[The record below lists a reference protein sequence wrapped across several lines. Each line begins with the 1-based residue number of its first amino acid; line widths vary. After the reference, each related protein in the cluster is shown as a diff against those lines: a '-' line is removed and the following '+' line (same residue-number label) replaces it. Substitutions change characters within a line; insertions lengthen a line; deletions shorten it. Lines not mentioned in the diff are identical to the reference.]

1 MRHNF
6 RAMYGLDV
14 IFIGSEIGLLA
25 AAALLAG
32 RGARVLVLEGRDR
45 TVDEKSV
52 LAKEGFTFE
61 CGPPAF
67 GGFQLDGPAY
77 RVMKEAAV
85 EVRAERIDP
94 AAEVIASGHRIKVYG
109 DAEKLSFELWR
120 EFPDDIWRI
129 NKFLASLERMENDLW
144 QASKP
149 RPIPMPLNIRDG
161 VRELIA
167 LNYRYLRIRPHFKR
181 TLGEHLQRFVRNEG
195 FRRLIDLLSL
205 AFGQTT
211 PEGCSLPYAANALML
226 GKRGFYYLHGGR
238 RNLARRLIES
248 LLRRKGEVRFNS
260 KIERIIL
267 SGGRALGLR
276 LEGGEVI
283 NARYIVAAESEW
295 MGYLG
300 KSMGR
305 ELSVGR
311 PTPLRRRKGLAL
323 CLGVDNRAI
332 QSGPQG
338 QLILLEGSRSEPSQG
353 APLSI
358 FIYPADDPTSA
369 PDGRRMI
376 TVSWLSPPGSGLDES
391 PGPVDYASEALNR
404 LREVWPGIGERA
416 VIVEPL
422 NLDGLPAP
430 SEPSGE
436 AKALHDIGL
445 TGHVGFLKKTPVN
458 NLLALAGRVP
468 FGWRGAS
475 AFASSLYLA
484 DFISRELR
492 IK

>member
-1 MRHNF
+1 
-6 RAMYGLDV
+6 MYGLDV

-32 RGARVLVLEGRDR
+32 RGARVLVLEGQDR

-61 CGPPAF
+61 CEPPAF

-94 AAEVIASGHRIKVYG
+94 AAEVITSGHRIKVYG

-120 EFPDDIWRI
+120 EFPGDIWRI
-129 NKFLASLERMENDLW
+129 NRFLASLERMENDLW
-144 QASKP
+144 QASRP
-149 RPIPMPLNIRDG
+149 RPIPMPLNVRDW

-181 TLGEHLQRFVRNEG
+181 TLREHLQRFVRNEG
-195 FRRLIDLLSL
+195 FRGFIDLLAL

-211 PEGCSLPYAANALML
+211 SEGCSLAYAANALMI

-248 LLRRKGEVRFNS
+248 LLRKDGEVRFNS

-295 MGYLG
+295 MGHLR
-300 KSMGR
+300 KSTER
-305 ELSVGR
+305 ELSADR
-311 PTPLRRRKGLAL
+311 LAPLRRGRGPVL

-332 QSGPQG
+332 ESGPQG

-369 PDGRRMI
+369 PDGRRII
-376 TVSWLSPPGSGLDES
+376 TVSSLSLAVLGRDES
-391 PGPVDYASEALNR
+391 PGPVDYASKVLNR
-404 LREVWPGIGERA
+404 LREVWPRIGEQA
-416 VIVEPL
+416 VIIEPL
-422 NLDGLPAP
+422 AFDGLPAP

-436 AKALHDIGL
+436 ARALHDIGL
-445 TGHVGFLKKTPVN
+445 TGHVGFLKKTPVD

-484 DFISRELR
+484 DFILREMG